1 MSTTSKLK
9 RETVLQKRADI
20 GGDPDRSFEQSFSSL
35 AYAYIQDKAPGLL
48 DYLVGFQ
55 LVDRNEDNTKAIGV
69 FGFKVGD
76 EWVYAPIFF
85 LAGDMKGHELLYLK
99 SKDTFVPMKE
109 NWVNYIISKRPQ
121 ILGKAIDDNLEGLGV
136 VSPNLSVLSS
146 PPSGGTKYSSDM
158 VPPKLRDWAKAAMPH
173 IAQWATANPYN
184 MDKYAG
190 LDERLSFANF
200 IKQDVSLVKLAM
212 DVGRA
217 YPTVKG
223 ALDSYYGKNLFRDA
237 LLDLK
242 ARVEKLAAPKII
254 KAAHADKEGYSVN
267 GKYYKHDS
275 KKKKKKKGVLA
286 KSSLDAFVS
295 SVEII
300 TSQVVSDNLPELSS
314 EEKKKL
320 LNDGY
325 VIKDRRT
332 NDDISVAYNTQV
344 SQSLANPD
352 DTGIYDIL
360 VKPGDFSRCVVIT
373 SPYAGKD
380 RKDFATVLNVD
391 DNEWLNTPKTNL
403 WARELADDVSE
414 TETYRTWY
422 DDLSSDKSLSEDS
435 TYLIVSSSGSGTT
448 PFRVVE
454 KITDNSYR
462 VSWND
467 YAQGGRPRYLPTTS
481 AGQAGA
487 NEADN
492 FYEYHGENL
501 IEFNSR
507 EGTSFKNIGGT
518 LFIPEDS
525 KVIKVDSPYSSYG
538 DSSDRQPLRPG
549 NLADVQLQIFQK
561 TAGLKLYNDH
571 HEVIVNDSRMS
582 SKAALFHLIRDHGF
596 REKMA
601 KKLLKECARFGGAR
615 YRVKYAVA
623 YPAMLGPGAP
633 AFPAPEFSTDGSF
646 GNVPTVAP
654 TADTLP
660 VDDMS
665 AQMTDPSV
673 YDPMAMPDPQALQV
687 AQQAAQSGQQDI
699 FDTALISSMLK
710 SVRQESIVDK
720 YLGDLMKA
728 LDRLGRIL
736 FMFYWH
742 NEEFKDRY
750 GKQDLPELE
759 DTLRNSFE
767 ILGDLVLFLKQK
779 TIDPMLG
786 DTNPDI
792 EEAARN

>member
-1 MSTTSKLK
+1 MSITSKVK
-9 RETVLQKRADI
+9 RETVLHKLANI

-55 LVDRNEDNTKAIGV
+55 LVDRNDDNTKAIGV

-76 EWVYAPIFF
+76 EWVYAPVFF
-85 LAGDMKGHELLYLK
+85 LSGDMKGHELLYLK

-121 ILGKAIDDNLEGLGV
+121 ILGAGIGENLEGLGV
-136 VSPNLSVLSS
+136 LSPDLAALSS
-146 PPSGGTKYSSDM
+146 PPSGGGTKYGSVI
-158 VPPKLRDWAKAAMPH
+158 VPPKLRDWAKSAMPH
-173 IAQWATANPYN
+173 VAQWATANPYN
-184 MDKYAG
+184 MEKYAG
-190 LDERLSFANF
+190 LDSRLNFADF
-200 IKQDVSLVKLAM
+200 LKQDVRLVKLAM
-212 DVGRA
+212 DVGKA

-223 ALDSYYGKNLFRDA
+223 ALDRYYGKNLFRDS
-237 LLDLK
+237 LLSLK
-242 ARVEKLAAPKII
+242 ASVESMPATGIV
-254 KAAHADKEGYSVN
+254 KAASVQPTGILGN
-267 GKYYKHDS
+267 
-275 KKKKKKKGVLA
+275 KKAIDGFA
-286 KSSLDAFVS
+286 SI
-295 SVEII
+295 EII
-300 TSQVVSDNLPELSS
+300 TSQVVSENLPELSS

-320 LNDGY
+320 LNEGF
-325 VIKDRRT
+325 VVKDRRT
-332 NDDISVAYNTQV
+332 DDDVSVAYNTQV
-344 SQSLANPD
+344 SQSLSNPD

-373 SPYAGKD
+373 SPHTGRD
-380 RKDFATVLNVD
+380 RKDFATVVNVD
-391 DNEWLNTPKTNL
+391 DNEWINTPKTNL
-403 WARELADDVSE
+403 WARELADEVSE
-414 TETYRTWY
+414 AHTYKTWY
-422 DDLSSDKSLSEDS
+422 DDLGDDKSLSKDN
-435 TYLIVSSSGSGTT
+435 TYLVVSSSGSGTT
-448 PFRVVE
+448 PFRIIE
-454 KITDNSYR
+454 KITDNCYR

-467 YAQGGRPRYLPTTS
+467 YAQGGRPPYLPTTN
-481 AGQAGA
+481 AGRTGA
-487 NEADN
+487 SEADS
-492 FYEYHGENL
+492 FYEHHGENL

-525 KVIKVDSPYSSYG
+525 KVIKVDAPYSSYG
-538 DSSDRQPLRPG
+538 ASSERQPLRPG

-571 HEVIVNDSRMS
+571 HEVVVNSSRMS
-582 SKAALFHLIRDHGF
+582 SKEALFHLIRDHGL
-596 REKMA
+596 REKVA
-601 KKLLKECARFGGAR
+601 KKLMKECARFGGAR
-615 YRVKYAVA
+615 YRVKYAQPYSA
-623 YPAMLGPGAP
+623 LMGPGAP
-633 AFPAPEFSTDGSF
+633 SFPAQEYSSDGSF
-646 GNVPTVAP
+646 GDVPTVGP
-654 TADTLP
+654 TADTMP
-660 VDDMS
+660 VDAMS

-673 YDPMAMPDPQALQV
+673 YDSAALPDPKTMQV
-687 AQQAAQSGQQDI
+687 AQQAAQSGQQDV

-710 SVRQESIVDK
+710 SVRQDSIVDR

-792 EEAARN
+792 EDASRN

>member
-1 MSTTSKLK
+1 
-9 RETVLQKRADI
+9 
-20 GGDPDRSFEQSFSSL
+20 
-35 AYAYIQDKAPGLL
+35 
-48 DYLVGFQ
+48 
-55 LVDRNEDNTKAIGV
+55 
-69 FGFKVGD
+69 
-76 EWVYAPIFF
+76 
-85 LAGDMKGHELLYLK
+85 
-99 SKDTFVPMKE
+99 
-109 NWVNYIISKRPQ
+109 
-121 ILGKAIDDNLEGLGV
+121 
-136 VSPNLSVLSS
+136 
-146 PPSGGTKYSSDM
+146 
-158 VPPKLRDWAKAAMPH
+158 MPH
-173 IAQWATANPYN
+173 VAQWATANPYN
-184 MDKYAG
+184 MEKYAG
-190 LDERLSFANF
+190 LDSRLNFADF

-212 DVGRA
+212 DVSKA
-217 YPTVKG
+217 YPTVKS
-223 ALDSYYGKNLFRDA
+223 ALDRYYGKNLFRDS

-242 ARVEKLAAPKII
+242 ARVDKLAAPKII
-254 KAAHADKEGYSVN
+254 KTAYADKAGYSVD
-267 GKYYKHDS
+267 GKYHKHEA
-275 KKKKKKKGVLA
+275 KKTGILA
-286 KSSLDAFVS
+286 KSSVDSFIT

-300 TSQVVSDNLPELSS
+300 TSQVVSENLPELSS

-320 LNDGY
+320 LNEGF
-325 VIKDRRT
+325 VVKDRRT
-332 NDDISVAYNTQV
+332 DDDVSVAYNTQV
-344 SQSLANPD
+344 SQRLSNPD

-373 SPYAGKD
+373 NPYAGKD
-380 RKDFATVLNVD
+380 RKDFATVVNVD
-391 DNEWLNTPKTNL
+391 DKEWLNTPKTNL
-403 WARELADDVSE
+403 WARELADEVSE
-414 TETYRTWY
+414 ADTYKTWY
-422 DDLSSDKSLSEDS
+422 DGLGDDKSLSKDS
-435 TYLIVSSSGSGTT
+435 SYLVVSSSGSGTT
-448 PFRVVE
+448 PFRIIE
-454 KITDNSYR
+454 KITDNCYR

-467 YAQGGRPRYLPTTS
+467 YAQGGRPRYLPTTGTGS
-481 AGQAGA
+481 
-487 NEADN
+487 EVDDI
-492 FYEYHGENL
+492 YEHRGENL

-571 HEVIVNDSRMS
+571 HEVVVNSSRMS
-582 SKAALFHLIRDHGF
+582 SKEALFHLIRDHGL
-596 REKMA
+596 REKVA
-601 KKLLKECARFGGAR
+601 KKLMKECARFGGAR
-615 YRVKYAVA
+615 YRVKYAQP
-623 YPAMLGPGAP
+623 YPAMMGPGAP
-633 AFPAPEFSTDGSF
+633 AFPAPEYSTDGAY
-646 GNVPTVAP
+646 GDVPTTGP
-654 TADTLP
+654 TADTMP

-665 AQMTDPSV
+665 SQMTDPST
-673 YDPMAMPDPQALQV
+673 YDAMPMPDQQAMQT
-687 AQQAAQSGQQDI
+687 AQQAAQSGQQDV

-710 SVRQESIVDK
+710 SVRQDSIVDR

-792 EEAARN
+792 EDAARN